1 MLYLPAFRNIM
12 WQAFQDNGLPG
23 MSYTHPTTGESFNP
37 SQRMAYAF
45 ADALFPSVSEPATG
59 ATFLSAGNP
68 DPAISQYSL
77 TGFNP
82 QLKGIES
89 SATCGWSTG
98 KAHQLFTAIYEGTF
112 EAIKH
117 VNIMMGLAEMVTI
130 AGLSATLMNVHY
142 RVNFSSLNSLTST
155 LTPVLQANFLTHL
168 TGCEH
173 TPTRDA
179 MCREA
184 SKQLASMLSTLRY
197 DISITASNASPTA
210 PTVYPPTVSVIL
222 W

>member
-1 MLYLPAFRNIM
+1 MLILPAFRNIM

-45 ADALFPSVSEPATG
+45 ADALFPSVSNPATV

-68 DPAISQYSL
+68 NPAIPQYSL

-82 QLKGIES
+82 PLKGIES

-112 EAIKH
+112 EAIKN
-117 VNIMMGLAEMVTI
+117 VNIQVGLAESLTI
-130 AGLSATLMNVHY
+130 LGLSATLMNIHY
-142 RVNFSSLNSLTST
+142 SVDFSSLNSLTST
-155 LTPVLQANFLTHL
+155 LTPVLQDTFLTHL
-168 TGCEH
+168 AGCEH
-173 TPTRDA
+173 TPARDA

-184 SKQLASMLSTLRY
+184 SKQLASMLSTLKY
-197 DISITASNASPTA
+197 DISAVASNASPTA
-210 PTVYPPTVSVIL
+210 PTVYPPTVSVFL
-222 W
+222 S